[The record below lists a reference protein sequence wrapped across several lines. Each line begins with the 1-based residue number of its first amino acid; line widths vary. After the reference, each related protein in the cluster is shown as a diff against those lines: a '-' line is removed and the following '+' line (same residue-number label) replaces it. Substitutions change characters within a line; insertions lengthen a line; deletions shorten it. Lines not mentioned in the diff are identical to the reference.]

1 MSEIVNHN
9 NRIDGEEQ
17 GEDDKSD
24 KVQKFFSQFDILQK
38 LTNNNNIKEL
48 IEINELNKFSKWN
61 IIYIDYLMKKNFE
74 NYQIISKQLNE
85 DSEIYH
91 LNRIFYYFQIG
102 NYTKVFDIYLSIFN
116 KFQKNSNS
124 KNLRYYFIFNSN
136 ALLCLIEIGLLLD
149 NNEFSK
155 KILQNL
161 DSFINDKS
169 NILDEIENNP
179 FDTIIINYLN
189 KMEIYNQSI
198 NFPEIIQL
206 FRCFL
211 NLNEGYIKNA
221 KKNSKEYKSM
231 YNNFSNRNRNKA
243 NYPLFLRLKKIYKML
258 KIRYHYLNK
267 LQIKCFKHLN
277 SLITKFPEDDFV
289 KLYYYNTYGI
299 INLKN
304 KNINLAKYYFIQCN
318 NYLKEGDYGLR
329 FRFGFMVKYNIA
341 LCYFYEKKFSNCL
354 TILLEL
360 TKIDIYK
367 YYPFIYF
374 RIGLCSI
381 EILLNNYYHQN
392 SKVISLITQNED
404 ENVFQFDKSIDIEK
418 LDNLDLSIKM
428 FRKVINLCDNFIKK
442 NKMNGFE
449 QKFNEIEIVL
459 NINEN
464 TDSKNKNN
472 NSSQYL
478 HYESYTQIFVLSF
491 LNLLFCLSIAKSFNE
506 MIRIG
511 KLLFV
516 HQIKNIIQNNK
527 NYYFSFE
534 NYIIYA
540 YINTNQIELA
550 KNELNKVNKVSF
562 SDLEGNFISNNK
574 IITKEVYFKINLIMN
589 SILINLKINNYEE
602 VLQGIKSGL
611 KIFNNKSIKNI
622 PYYFLNLILYYL
634 LETGQKDSSIEL
646 IRYRRIPEYF
656 YK

>member
-9 NRIDGEEQ
+9 NRIDGDEQ
-17 GEDDKSD
+17 GEDEKSD
-24 KVQKFFSQFDILQK
+24 KVQKFFCQFDILQN

-48 IEINELNKFSKWN
+48 IENNELNKFSEWN
-61 IIYIDYLMKKNFE
+61 KIYVDYLINKNCE
-74 NYQIISKQLNE
+74 NYQIISNKLNE

-102 NYTKVFDIYLSIFN
+102 NYSKVFDIYLSIFQ
-116 KFQKNSNS
+116 KFQNNTNFKG
-124 KNLRYYFIFNSN
+124 LRYYFIFNSN
-136 ALLCLIEIGLLLD
+136 SLLCLIEIGLLLN

-161 DSFINDKS
+161 DSFINDNS
-169 NILDEIENNP
+169 NTLYELENNP
-179 FDTIIINYLN
+179 FDPIIINYLN

-198 NFPEIIQL
+198 NFPEIIRL
-206 FRCFL
+206 FRCFI

-231 YNNFSNRNRNKA
+231 YNNFSNRNKS

-258 KIRYHYLNK
+258 KIKYHYLNK
-267 LQIKCFKHLN
+267 LPIKCFKHLN
-277 SLITKFPEDDFV
+277 SLITKFPDDELV

-304 KNINLAKYYFIQCN
+304 KNVNLAKYYFIQCN
-318 NYLKEGDYGLR
+318 NYLKEADYGLR
-329 FRFGFMVKYNIA
+329 FRFGFMIKYNIA
-341 LCYFYEKKFSNCL
+341 LCNFYERKFSNCL
-354 TILLEL
+354 NILLEL
-360 TKIDIYK
+360 TKIEIYK
-367 YYPFIYF
+367 YNPFIYF

-381 EILLNNYYHQN
+381 EILLNNYYQKN
-392 SKVISLITQNED
+392 SKIFSLINQND
-404 ENVFQFDKSIDIEK
+404 DVDIFQIDKNYDIENW
-418 LDNLDLSIKM
+418 DNLDLSIKM

-449 QKFNEIEIVL
+449 QKFNEIEIAL
-459 NINEN
+459 NINE
-464 TDSKNKNN
+464 DSKNKNN
-472 NSSQYL
+472 YSSQNL
-478 HYESYTQIFVLSF
+478 HYESYTQILVLSF
-491 LNLLFCLSIAKSFNE
+491 LNLLFCLSINKSFNE
-506 MIRIG
+506 IIKIG
-511 KLLFV
+511 KFLLV

-527 NYYFSFE
+527 NYFFTIE

-540 YINTNQIELA
+540 YLSTNQIELA
-550 KNELNKVNKVSF
+550 KNELNKVNRISF
-562 SDLEGNFISNNK
+562 SDLEGIFISNNK
-574 IITKEVYFKINLIMN
+574 IISKEVYFKINLIMN
-589 SILINLKINNYEE
+589 SILINLKVHNYEV

-611 KIFNNKSIKNI
+611 KIFNDKSIKNI

-646 IRYRRIPEYF
+646 IRHRKIPKYF

>member
-9 NRIDGEEQ
+9 NRLDGGEEQ
-17 GEDDKSD
+17 GEEDKSD
-24 KVQKFFSQFDILQK
+24 KDQKFLSQFDILLK

-48 IEINELNKFSKWN
+48 IGNNELNKFSKWN
-61 IIYIDYLMKKNFE
+61 KIYIDYLMKNNLE

-102 NYTKVFDIYLSIFN
+102 NYTKVLDIYLSIFN
-116 KFQKNSNS
+116 KFQKHSNS

-155 KILQNL
+155 KILQYL

-169 NILDEIENNP
+169 NILDEKENNP

-189 KMEIYNQSI
+189 KMEIYNQRC
-198 NFPEIIQL
+198 NFPEIIKL
-206 FRCFL
+206 FKCFL
-211 NLNEGYIKNA
+211 NLNEGEIDNA
-221 KKNSKEYKSM
+221 IKNSKDYKSKFNDFA
-231 YNNFSNRNRNKA
+231 YRNKA
-243 NYPLFLRLKKIYKML
+243 NYPLLLRLMKIYKML

-267 LQIKCFKHLN
+267 LPIKCFKPLN
-277 SLITKFPEDDFV
+277 SLITKFPEDEFV

-304 KNINLAKYYFIQCN
+304 KNINLAKYYFVQCN
-318 NYLKEGDYGLR
+318 NYLKERDYGLR
-329 FRFGFMVKYNIA
+329 FRFGFMIKYNIA
-341 LCYFYEKKFSNCL
+341 LCYFYERKFSNCL
-354 TILLEL
+354 NILVEL

-367 YYPFIYF
+367 NYPFIYF

-381 EILLNNYYHQN
+381 EILLNNYYHKN
-392 SKVISLITQNED
+392 SKVISLITQNEYED
-404 ENVFQFDKSIDIEK
+404 IFQIDKNCDVEK
-418 LDNLDLSIKM
+418 LNNLDLSIKM
-428 FRKVINLCDNFIKK
+428 FRKVIYLCDNFIKK
-442 NKMNGFE
+442 NKINSFE

-464 TDSKNKNN
+464 NDSKRKNN
-472 NSSQYL
+472 YSSSQYL
-478 HYESYTQIFVLSF
+478 HNESYNQILVLSF
-491 LNLLFCLSIAKSFNE
+491 LNLLFCLSITKSFNE
-506 MIRIG
+506 IIKIG
-511 KLLFV
+511 KFLFV
-516 HQIKNIIQNNK
+516 HQIKNVIQNNK
-527 NYYFSFE
+527 NYYFTLE

-550 KNELNKVNKVSF
+550 KNELNKVNRISF
-562 SDLEGNFISNNK
+562 SDLEGSFISNNK
-574 IITKEVYFKINLIMN
+574 IMSKEVYFKINLIMN
-589 SILINLKINNYEE
+589 SIIINLKINNYEE
-602 VLQGIKSGL
+602 VLQGIKNGL
-611 KIFNNKSIKNI
+611 KIFKNKSIKNI

-646 IRYRRIPEYF
+646 IKYKKIPEYF